1 MEHEKGRKETDTMNE
16 VGQILTELR
25 KEKNLGQKE
34 LAALLNMSIST
45 ISNYENNVHSP
56 DLATLSKLAT
66 FFQVTTDYLLGR
78 TGYRCSP
85 ETLDKYVTSDYT
97 VNSIVNTLLSLDSAS
112 RSSAISYVNYL
123 RDTQH
128 KDSQPPLQQ

>member
-1 MEHEKGRKETDTMNE
+1 MSE

-34 LAALLNMSIST
+34 LAALLNMSVST

-56 DLATLSKLAT
+56 DLVTLSKLAT

-78 TGYRCSP
+78 TGYRCPP
-85 ETLDKYVTSDYT
+85 EVLDRYITSDYT
-97 VNSIVNTLLSLDSAS
+97 VNNIVNTLLSLDSAS
-112 RSSAISYVNYL
+112 RSSAMSYVNYL
-123 RDTQH
+123 RDTQN
-128 KDSQPPLQQ
+128 KNSQTPLEQ

>member
-1 MEHEKGRKETDTMNE
+1 MNE

-34 LAALLNMSIST
+34 LASLLNMSIST

-66 FFQVTTDYLLGR
+66 FFHVTTDYLLGR

-85 ETLDKYVTSDYT
+85 EMLDKYITSDYT

-112 RSSAISYVNYL
+112 RSSAMSYVNYL
-123 RDTQH
+123 RDTQS
-128 KDSQPPLQQ
+128 KDSQTPLQQ

>member
-1 MEHEKGRKETDTMNE
+1 MSE

-25 KEKNLGQKE
+25 KERNLGQKE
-34 LAALLNMSIST
+34 LAVLLNMSIST

-85 ETLDKYVTSDYT
+85 ELLDRYITSDYT
-97 VNSIVNTLLSLDSAS
+97 VNSIVNTLLSLDSVS
-112 RSSAISYVNYL
+112 RSSAMSYVNYL
-123 RDTQH
+123 RDTQNR
-128 KDSQPPLQQ
+128 DSQPPLQQ